1 VILLRIVRSNSHN
14 PYFNL
19 AMEEYVFNTLEDDI
33 FMLWRNDQA
42 IIVGKNQ
49 NTVEE
54 INVDYVKE
62 HEIPVVRRMSGG
74 GAVFHDLGNLN
85 FTFISDDDGNSFSN
99 FKRFT
104 QPIVDL
110 LQRLEVNAECSGRND
125 LTIDG
130 KKFSGNAQFKSKK
143 RVLHHGTLL
152 FSSDIADLSSAL
164 KPKASKFEGKSV
176 KSVKSRVTNISAH
189 LKEEMT
195 IQGFMDALENFMDE
209 QSDAFEK
216 YELTA
221 QDIAAINKMVE
232 EKYGTWNWNY
242 GKSPKYSFSR
252 EKRFEAG
259 SVQINLD
266 VKNGV
271 IVEAKFYGDFF
282 GVMDVAEIEA
292 QLLNV
297 KHERQALGEVLENIS
312 ISNYFLNIDKDSIL
326 DLML

>member
-1 VILLRIVRSNSHN
+1 MRIIRSKSHN

-54 INVDYVKE
+54 INVDYVE
-62 HEIPVVRRMSGG
+62 DHDIPVVRRMSGG

-152 FSSDIADLSSAL
+152 FSSDITDLSSAL

-176 KSVKSRVTNISAH
+176 KSVQSRVTNISSH
-189 LKEEMT
+189 LKEDMS
-195 IQGFMDALENFMDE
+195 IAGFMDALEAFMDE
-209 QSDAFEK
+209 QSEAFEK
-216 YELTA
+216 YELTSH
-221 QDIAAINKMVE
+221 DMAAINKMVE
-232 EKYGTWNWNY
+232 EKYGTWEWNY
-242 GKSPKYSFSR
+242 GKSPKYTFTR

-266 VKNGV
+266 VKKG
-271 IVEAKFYGDFF
+271 IIEQAKFYGDFF
-282 GVMDVAEIEA
+282 GVMDVSDIEG
-292 QLLNV
+292 QLIDV
-297 KHERQALGEVLENIS
+297 KHEREALNAILEKIN

>member
-1 VILLRIVRSNSHN
+1 MRIVRSNFHN

-19 AMEEYVFNTLEDDI
+19 AMEEYVFNKFDGEV

-49 NTVEE
+49 NTIEE
-54 INVDYVKE
+54 INVDYVE
-62 HEIPVVRRMSGG
+62 TNSIPVVRRMSGG

-104 QPIVDL
+104 QPVVDL
-110 LQRLEVNAECSGRND
+110 LQRLDVDAECSGRND

-152 FSSDIADLSSAL
+152 FSSDIADISASL

-189 LKEEMT
+189 LKQTMT
-195 IQGFMDALENFMDE
+195 IEEFMDALEAFMIE
-209 QSDAFEK
+209 QADGFEK
-216 YELTA
+216 YELDA
-221 QDIAAINKMVE
+221 ADIAAIDKMVA
-232 EKYGTWNWNY
+232 EKYSTWEWNY
-242 GKSPKYSFSR
+242 GKSPNYAFSR

-259 SVQINLD
+259 SVQVNLD
-266 VKNGV
+266 VKNG
-271 IVEAKFYGDFF
+271 IIHQAKFYGDFF
-282 GVMDVAEIEA
+282 GVMDVSEIENK
-292 QLLNV
+292 LVEV
-297 KHERQALGEVLENIS
+297 KHEREALDAVLSQIE

>member
-1 VILLRIVRSNSHN
+1 
-14 PYFNL
+14 
-19 AMEEYVFNTLEDDI
+19 MEEYVFNTLEDDI

-176 KSVKSRVTNISAH
+176 KSVQSRVTNISAH

>member
-1 VILLRIVRSNSHN
+1 MRIVRSNFHN

-19 AMEEYVFNTLEDDI
+19 AMEEYVFNKFDGEV

-49 NTVEE
+49 NTIEE
-54 INVDYVKE
+54 INVDYVE
-62 HEIPVVRRMSGG
+62 TNSIPVVRRMSGG

-104 QPIVDL
+104 QPVVDL
-110 LQRLEVNAECSGRND
+110 LQRLDVDAECSGRND

-152 FSSDIADLSSAL
+152 FSSDIADISASL

-189 LKEEMT
+189 LKKTMT
-195 IQGFMDALENFMDE
+195 IEEFMDALEAFMIE
-209 QSDAFEK
+209 QADGFEK
-216 YELTA
+216 YELDA
-221 QDIAAINKMVE
+221 ADIAAIDKMVA
-232 EKYGTWNWNY
+232 EKYSTWEWNY
-242 GKSPKYSFSR
+242 GKSPNYAFSR

-259 SVQINLD
+259 SVQVNLD
-266 VKNGV
+266 VKNG
-271 IVEAKFYGDFF
+271 IIHQAKFYGDFF
-282 GVMDVAEIEA
+282 GVMDVSEIENK
-292 QLLNV
+292 LVEV
-297 KHERQALGEVLENIS
+297 KHEREALDAVLSQIE